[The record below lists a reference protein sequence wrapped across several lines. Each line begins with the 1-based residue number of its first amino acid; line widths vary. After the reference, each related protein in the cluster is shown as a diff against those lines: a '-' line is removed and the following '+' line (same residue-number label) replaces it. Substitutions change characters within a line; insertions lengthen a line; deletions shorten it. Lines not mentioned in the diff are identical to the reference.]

1 MSLSI
6 NPTGNLSFVFDIRSE
21 QSLPEHLGRIRA
33 VCFSWVLLCGLVLSP
48 GTNCS
53 LSEKHSCFRSLTSVP
68 NLCAAKHHNP
78 RVLLRAAPCCTGLLG
93 ISNASCLA
101 RRVSGRD
108 LLCGTVALT
117 AVRAVTGSAQT
128 VRHLHG
134 SPKHH
139 LCLCCLPQCSD
150 LPHGPGMHLLS
161 ATQPAREV
169 LKRFNLALFW
179 VPLRCQKLWTLV
191 PSWA

>member
-108 LLCGTVALT
+108 LLCGDSGTDRGAGCDWV
-117 AVRAVTGSAQT
+117 SADGPAPPWQPKA
-128 VRHLHG
+128 
-134 SPKHH
+134 SP
-139 LCLCCLPQCSD
+139 LP
-150 LPHGPGMHLLS
+150 LLS
-161 ATQPAREV
+161 ASVLGSPTWPWNAPLVCYPASQGSFEKV
-169 LKRFNLALFW
+169 
-179 VPLRCQKLWTLV
+179 
-191 PSWA
+191 

>member
-78 RVLLRAAPCCTGLLG
+78 RVLLRAAPAFLG
-93 ISNASCLA
+93 SAKRHAWPGGCLGGICF
-101 RRVSGRD
+101 V
-108 LLCGTVALT
+108 GTVALT

-128 VRHLHG
+128 VWHLHG